1 MSYKCQWRNAG
12 KPKIMNIFELKNS
25 KNYKKKF
32 FQNLSKRRRYVAAAS
47 LNGKCYIIG
56 GYDGQSRLSLVECL
70 DLTVEDPQWQSVSSM
85 LQRRGLAGVC
95 VYRGISLI
103 MVKVFLTWV
112 ILNINSLYKH

>member
-1 MSYKCQWRNAG
+1 M
-12 KPKIMNIFELKNS
+12 
-25 KNYKKKF
+25 
-32 FQNLSKRRRYVAAAS
+32 AAAS

-85 LQRRGLAGVC
+85 SQRRGLAGVC

-103 MVKVFLTWV
+103 MVEVVFFTSV
-112 ILNINSLYKH
+112 ILNINSLYKHYKMLI

>member
-1 MSYKCQWRNAG
+1 MA
-12 KPKIMNIFELKNS
+12 KN
-25 KNYKKKF
+25 
-32 FQNLSKRRRYVAAAS
+32 QIRRRYVAAAS

-95 VYRGISLI
+95 VYRGISEWL
-103 MVKVFLTWV
+103 KTKLDF
-112 ILNINSLYKH
+112 Y